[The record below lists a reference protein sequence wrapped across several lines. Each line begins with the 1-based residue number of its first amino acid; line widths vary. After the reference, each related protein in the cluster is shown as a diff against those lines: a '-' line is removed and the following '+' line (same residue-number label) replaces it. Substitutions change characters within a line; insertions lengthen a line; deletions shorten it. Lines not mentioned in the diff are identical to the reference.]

1 MKQLVMLRRPPLGV
15 AFLLLAAAPLF
26 AGGLEAGAA
35 KRVITPDLKKYA
47 PVYLA
52 GFGHNRVATG
62 VHDDLFVRCLALR
75 AGGSPTVLCGVDS
88 IGLFADDTNRIRKA
102 AIAQLGQAADIVVA
116 SLHDHE
122 APDTM
127 GLWGPSYDK
136 SGINEDYNR
145 FLAEQTVEAIVES
158 VKKLAPAEI
167 AFASVRKPEL
177 DAFIHDNRPPDVH
190 DAEVIALRLRANKGG
205 APIATL
211 VNWANHPETLADEN
225 TLITADNNA
234 ALYTT
239 LERELGG
246 TAVFLNGAVGGM
258 QSSLGAKLKEA
269 DGSAVPDRSFRKAE
283 IIGQTVAKLAVDG
296 PRKAR
301 WRKVDRITYRE
312 ALAKVPI
319 ANRNFQM
326 AAAAGLFKGRKQ
338 AMAGGFNEVPV
349 GFLRLSAA
357 GKPILEAACI
367 PGELYPE
374 LSVGGVERYA
384 GADFPDV
391 EIEPAI
397 KPKMTAEF
405 RMLFGLANDEIG
417 YIIPKAEWDN
427 VAPWLQSA
435 PKRWYGEVNSTG
447 PETAP
452 VILKTL
458 SRLME

>member
-1 MKQLVMLRRPPLGV
+1 MIRFVSFARPPLGV
-15 AFLLLAAAPLF
+15 AFLLLTARLF

-35 KRVITPDLKKYA
+35 KRVITPDLKKFA

-52 GFGHNRVATG
+52 GFGHNRPATG
-62 VHDDLFVRCLALR
+62 IHDDLYVRCLALR
-75 AGGSPTVLCGVDS
+75 AGAAPLVLCGVDS
-88 IGLFADDTNRIRKA
+88 IGLFVDDTDRIRKEA
-102 AIAQLGQAADIVVA
+102 AARLGKPADIVVA
-116 SLHDHE
+116 ALHDHE

-127 GLWGPSYDK
+127 GLWGPRYDQ
-136 SGINEDYNR
+136 SGLNEEYNK
-145 FLAEQTVEAIVES
+145 FLAEQAVEAIVEA
-158 VKKLAPAEI
+158 VHKLAPAQI
-167 AFASVRKPEL
+167 AFTSVRRPEL

-190 DAEVIALRLRANKGG
+190 DAEIIALRVRARKGG
-205 APIATL
+205 KAIATL

-239 LERELGG
+239 LEKELGG
-246 TAVFLNGAVGGM
+246 TAVFINGAVGGM
-258 QSSLGAKLKEA
+258 QSSLGAKLHEA
-269 DGSAVPDRSFRKAE
+269 DGKPVPDRSFRKAE
-283 IIGQTVAKLAVDG
+283 IIGETVAKLAAEG
-296 PRKAR
+296 LRKAP
-301 WRKVDRITYRE
+301 WRNVDQITYRE
-312 ALAKVPI
+312 QRAALPI

-338 AMAGGFNEVPV
+338 GMANGAHQVPV

-357 GKPILEAACI
+357 GKPVLEAACI

-384 GADFPDV
+384 GADYPEA

-397 KPKMTAEF
+397 KPRMRAEF

-417 YIIPKAEWDN
+417 YIIPRAEWDN
-427 VAPWLQSA
+427 VAPWLQTA

-452 VILKTL
+452 VILNALT
-458 SRLME
+458 SLMQ